1 MNLKKLRKERN
12 LLQSDIAKA
21 LNIPPSTYG
30 GYELGAANPSIE
42 TLIKLANFYNVSLDY
57 LLDRPYS
64 AIGYVPETR
73 VDGMK
78 EIANLP
84 DTQFNMVMAY
94 VKGIKDG
101 GKQ

>member
-1 MNLKKLRKERN
+1 MKLKQLRKNKN
-12 LLQSDIAKA
+12 LTQAEVAKN
-21 LNIPPSTYG
+21 LDLPTSTYG
-30 GYELGAANPSIE
+30 NYEQELSSPSIE